1 MFGFGYPA
9 NEGYPQLAFG
19 IRPDVIV
26 VNNQQG
32 PIVAHQVVVVNP
44 QPQAVFVG
52 GYPQV
57 GVPVVVP
64 AYAQVGAP
72 APVPVAVAVPVGRAH
87 VGFGKTSQ
95 VPIKFGKTSQVPL
108 KWKRR

>member
-32 PIVAHQVVVVNP
+32 PIIAPPLVVVNP

-57 GVPVVVP
+57 VP
-64 AYAQVGAP
+64 AYAQVGV
-72 APVPVAVAVPVGRAH
+72 PVPVAVPAGAYVGR
-87 VGFGKTSQ
+87 VRVNRGDQ
-95 VPIKFGKTSQVPL
+95 VVLPPGYLAIPV
-108 KWKRR
+108 KRR